1 MMRRIKVVFGALV
14 LLLLF
19 VTVGCSKDD
28 GPDDNPFGD
37 DKGVDVIVDG
47 KVMNFRFTQIVTTYD
62 EAVEDGESYFDIIA
76 VATSVELENVEGGMG
91 SSESLYVIFSLPV
104 SKYNNPKG
112 TFDVVGEAYNVKGSD
127 IASVILTRRVGND
140 FMIYHSNDGKDRN
153 AVHGVAKITD
163 SKTASHFFGGD
174 DEDRYSGY
182 SYIRGDLESTLFLAY
197 GQEEEGQNIDKTV
210 EIQMKDFVF
219 KSLFSSIFDMFST
232 SKLPLGPKAQFEY

>member
-1 MMRRIKVVFGALV
+1 
-14 LLLLF
+14 
-19 VTVGCSKDD
+19 
-28 GPDDNPFGD
+28 
-37 DKGVDVIVDG
+37 
-47 KVMNFRFTQIVTTYD
+47 
-62 EAVEDGESYFDIIA
+62 
-76 VATSVELENVEGGMG
+76 
-91 SSESLYVIFSLPV
+91 
-104 SKYNNPKG
+104 
-112 TFDVVGEAYNVKGSD
+112 
-127 IASVILTRRVGND
+127 
-140 FMIYHSNDGKDRN
+140 MIYHSNDGKDRN